1 MAKHCFP
8 EPGYLNVVKECHN
21 QSKPN
26 PDIKCI
32 DSIVA
37 KYIQYWHKISD
48 EKWSYHPLRRIAGLL
63 GFGLVV

>member
-48 EKWSYHPLRRIAGLL
+48 EKWS
-63 GFGLVV
+63 